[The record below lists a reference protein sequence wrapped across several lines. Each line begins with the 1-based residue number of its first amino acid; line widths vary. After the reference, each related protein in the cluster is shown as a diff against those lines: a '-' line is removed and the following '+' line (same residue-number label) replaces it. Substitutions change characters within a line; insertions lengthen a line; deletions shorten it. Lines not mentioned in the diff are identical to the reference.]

1 MHDLTWAE
9 MADALWPE
17 IGQGVLDAIICL
29 ADDNDAEKMNDWL
42 DDHYQAKL
50 SHNTPP
56 PKLSEFIRTFCR
68 NGVQGSVKV
77 NLGATRP
84 GVGGVNLLSNSVFSF
99 EADGLDSL
107 LAMLTVLSSF
117 FEPALFVAAGDMR
130 ARQEIE
136 RYRASN

>member
-1 MHDLTWAE
+1 MSDLTCLNMAE
-9 MADALWPE
+9 NLWPS
-17 IGQGVLDAIICL
+17 IGREVLNYIL
-29 ADDNDAEKMNDWL
+29 AMTEENEYGTYKAWL
-42 DDHYQAKL
+42 EDHYQAKL
-50 SHNTPP
+50 NQGADA
-56 PKLSEFIRTFCR
+56 PKLSEFVRTFCR
-68 NGVQGSVKV
+68 GGVQGSVKI

-130 ARQEIE
+130 ARQEIAK
-136 RYRASN
+136 YRGDN

>member
-1 MHDLTWAE
+1 MNNLSLSE
-9 MADALWPE
+9 IADALWPD
-17 IGQGVLDAIICL
+17 IGQGVLSAIISL
-29 ADDNDAEKMNDWL
+29 ADDNEADNLTAWL
-42 DDHYQAKL
+42 DDHYQAKITT
-50 SHNTPP
+50 NTTP

-68 NGVQGSVKV
+68 GGVQGSVKV

-130 ARQEIE
+130 AKQEIA
-136 RYRASN
+136 RYRGEG